1 MAWQAERDIYQE
13 IACCVRGRFM
23 PLQHLFTKREQRILS
38 GVTKEDLVQRSATY
52 WNQKGYRANFFGP
65 YQFQGVHVESKLGL
79 RQVIELNV
87 TDYNQNVAVD
97 LSLSAT
103 LGDTEAIV
111 GVIGL
116 VLIPIAAVA
125 VGGLSYIDYDN
136 SATSVI
142 AGYWSYIY
150 SYGDGAQPQTVVP
163 LKCKSCGAP
172 LDQASKF
179 CKNCGTKVD

>member
-1 MAWQAERDIYQE
+1 MAWQAESAIYKE
-13 IACCVRGRFM
+13 MACCSRGRIM

-52 WNQKGYRANFFGP
+52 WNQKGYRVNFYGP

-79 RQVIELNV
+79 RQVVELNV
-87 TDYNQNVAVD
+87 TDYSQNVAID

-136 SATSVI
+136 SATADI
-142 AGYWSYIY
+142 ANYWSYIY
-150 SYGDGAQPQTVVP
+150 SIGAGAQPQMVVP
-163 LKCKSCGAP
+163 LRCKTCGAS
-172 LDQASKF
+172 LDHDSKF
-179 CKNCGTKVD
+179 CKNCGSKVE